1 MNHLGHFLLC
11 QGLLPKL
18 LSTAGARKRIV
29 ITSGEIHNAE
39 SPDGRNGAVPTLGD
53 LSGLELGPDFEMCDG
68 GDFDGNKAY
77 KDSKLCGVL
86 FARELA
92 RRLRESL
99 GDDADVVCN
108 VFSPGFVPTSGLFRN
123 QSAPVQALLKF
134 AFNYPPLA
142 TSLETAGMFTTHMV
156 LGRNTGETQGAYYC
170 GPPDYYLPEEGMIY
184 GFLRGIFAPE
194 FGEKSPSFE
203 AMDARL
209 GRRLWELSEELVGTK
224 FDVAPQDRDREGSP
238 VAV

>member
-1 MNHLGHFLLC
+1 MGMAAGPQTAKRTKQGFEETIGVNHLGHFLLC

-156 LGRNTGETQGAYYC
+156 LGRNTGETQGGHTIAA
-170 GPPDYYLPEEGMIY
+170 PPTTTCQ
-184 GFLRGIFAPE
+184 
-194 FGEKSPSFE
+194 
-203 AMDARL
+203 
-209 GRRLWELSEELVGTK
+209 RR
-224 FDVAPQDRDREGSP
+224 A
-238 VAV
+238 